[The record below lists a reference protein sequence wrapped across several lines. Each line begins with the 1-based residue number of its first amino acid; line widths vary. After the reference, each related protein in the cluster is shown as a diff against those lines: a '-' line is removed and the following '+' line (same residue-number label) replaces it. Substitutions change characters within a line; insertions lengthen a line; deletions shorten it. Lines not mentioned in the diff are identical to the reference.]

1 MVTLLA
7 TLEAKDLP
15 AVEQAVLAEIT
26 RIQEQG
32 VTEEERQLA
41 VTRAE
46 AQYAFD
52 RETTEG
58 LAFAYGIAE
67 LTWSLDEELRYI
79 DSLRGVT
86 REQIQ
91 EAARRWLPT
100 TSYARIAFAAR
111 KMGGLERAPQAPR
124 ARHAPGYPGRSS
136 ILRQAPGKAAAP

>member
-1 MVTLLA
+1 MSFTPLAGAGIVTLWA
-7 TLEAKDLP
+7 TAEAPDLP
-15 AVEQAVLAEIT
+15 AIEQAVLAEIR

-32 VTEEERQLA
+32 VTEEERAVA

-46 AQYAFD
+46 SQYAFD

-67 LTWSLDEELRYI
+67 LTWSLDAELRYI

-91 EAARRWLPT
+91 EAARRWFPT
-100 TSYARIAFAAR
+100 TSYARIAFAP
-111 KMGGLERAPQAPR
+111 K
-124 ARHAPGYPGRSS
+124 
-136 ILRQAPGKAAAP
+136 KAAP